1 MSRAYIS
8 IWRRPITRTLPG
20 TQMRDLSLRSTSVHI
35 VSSDSSLAEL
45 SSAWIWAASAMA
57 SRPRAIVPEI
67 GQVSTRSPSTRT
79 YISGEAPTRYSASP
93 RFIRKP

>member
-1 MSRAYIS
+1 VREEGVERVEA
-8 IWRRPITRTLPG
+8 G

-45 SSAWIWAASAMA
+45 SSARIWAASAMA

-67 GQVSTRSPSTRT
+67 GQVSTRSPATRT

-93 RFIRKP
+93 RFIKNP